1 MMKHL
6 APPGDPC
13 GDTADF
19 MILVVS
25 RPLMARASYHHH
37 ETAPLVLADQRDW

>member
-6 APPGDPC
+6 AAPGDLC

-19 MILVVS
+19 MILVDL
-25 RPLMARASYHHH
+25 PLIARASYHDH
-37 ETAPLVLADQRDW
+37 ETVPLVLADQRDW